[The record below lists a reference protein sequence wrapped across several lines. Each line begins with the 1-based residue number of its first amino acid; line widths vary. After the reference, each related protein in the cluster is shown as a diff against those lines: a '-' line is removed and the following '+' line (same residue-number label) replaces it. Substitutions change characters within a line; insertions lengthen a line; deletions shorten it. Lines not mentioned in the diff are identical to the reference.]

1 MDTVQTL
8 LLDKKKFAV
17 IPYRVYQSLIA
28 TVEDLQ
34 DLADIKKRKNEPRVA
49 INAVKKKLQAKVSFL
64 QYL

>member
-17 IPYRVYQSLIA
+17 IPYRVYQSLLA

-49 INAVKKKLQAKVSFL
+49 INAVKKKLQAKV
-64 QYL
+64 

>member
-49 INAVKKKLQAKVSFL
+49 INAVKKKLQAKV
-64 QYL
+64 